1 MRRPDHREDHSHNTS
16 LLTTWLPIVTAIA
29 IMVTGC
35 LSTLLVLEMDE
46 FQPKIGDIVVF
57 KPGSQDT
64 DMWQMSIQATMLP
77 ANSAPATDCSL
88 DPNVMATGGGSLV
101 VEGREGEPSLLYRV
115 HWSGDRTSKGS
126 DNCGSAIDLA
136 MARSDLQRLANAA
149 GGFGVGEK
157 GITR

>member
-1 MRRPDHREDHSHNTS
+1 MRRPDHREDHSNNTS
-16 LLTTWLPIVTAIA
+16 LLTTWLPIVTAMA

-35 LSTLLVLEMDE
+35 LSTILVLEMDE

-57 KPGSQDT
+57 KPGSQDP
-64 DMWQMSIQATMLP
+64 DMWQMSIQATTLP
-77 ANSAPATDCSL
+77 TKTASATDCSL
-88 DPNVMATGGGSLV
+88 DPNVMATDGGSLV
-101 VEGREGEPSLLYRV
+101 VEGRETEPSVLYRV
-115 HWSGDRTSKGS
+115 HWAGGGTSEGS
-126 DNCGSAIDLA
+126 DSCGSTVDLA

>member
-16 LLTTWLPIVTAIA
+16 LLTTWLPIVTAMA

-64 DMWQMSIQATMLP
+64 DMWQLSIQATMLP
-77 ANSAPATDCSL
+77 AKSAPATDCSL

-101 VEGREGEPSLLYRV
+101 VEGREEEPSLLYRV

-126 DNCGSAIDLA
+126 DNCGSAVDLG
-136 MARSDLQRLANAA
+136 RRWSPRLASRA
-149 GGFGVGEK
+149 GRPVDAS
-157 GITR
+157 RHYRYR